1 MKKTLMWKNENQI
14 HIWITYIA
22 LRRYPHLPTECDK
35 HQYKELHMIKL
46 IYILTL
52 SLILETGTM
61 FSQSVEWTFF
71 PSGFGFSQSVST
83 TLISSVGEPFVGF
96 SQIGSTSIYSGS
108 LFRDVVMITGLRES
122 NSQLPL
128 EYALYQ
134 NYPNPFNPSTTVRY
148 DLPRTTFV
156 TLTIFDVLGRQIST
170 IIDEEKPAGTY
181 QVNIY
186 VPNLPSGV
194 YFYRFQ
200 ARDYANTKKFVLLR

>member
-1 MKKTLMWKNENQI
+1 M
-14 HIWITYIA
+14 Y
-22 LRRYPHLPTECDK
+22 
-35 HQYKELHMIKL
+35 
-46 IYILTL
+46 
-52 SLILETGTM
+52 
-61 FSQSVEWTFF
+61 SQSVEGSFF

-83 TLISSVGEPFVGF
+83 SLISSVGEPFVGF
-96 SQIGSTSIYSGS
+96 SQIASTSIYSGS
-108 LFRDVVMITGLRES
+108 LFRNVVIITGLRES

-148 DLPRTTFV
+148 DLPMATFV
-156 TLTIFDVLGRQIST
+156 TLTIYDVLGRQIST
-170 IIDEEKPAGTY
+170 IIEEEKPAGAY

-200 ARDYANTKKFVLLR
+200 ARDYVKTKKFVLLR

>member
-1 MKKTLMWKNENQI
+1 MWKNENQI
-14 HIWITYIA
+14 LIWITYIA
-22 LRRYPHLPTECDK
+22 LRRSPHLPNECDK

-46 IYILTL
+46 VYILAL
-52 SLILETGTM
+52 SLIFETGTM
-61 FSQSVEWTFF
+61 FSQSVEWSFF
-71 PSGFGFSQSVST
+71 PSGFGFSQSTSI

-96 SQIGSTSIYSGS
+96 SQIESASIYSGS
-108 LFRDVVMITGLRES
+108 LFRNVVMITGLRES

-148 DLPRTTFV
+148 DLPRATFV
-156 TLTIFDVLGRQIST
+156 TLTIFDILGRQIST
-170 IIDEEKPAGTY
+170 IVEEEKPAGAY
-181 QVNIY
+181 QVNVY

-200 ARDYANTKKFVLLR
+200 ARDYVNTKKFVLLK